1 MSDLGLLLILLI
13 VGEIIIMLPFLIFMR
28 LGGYPVGLWRILR
41 IKFFFFWLIDPDNT
55 LNKIP
60 YRWNHIQTHSP
71 SYFDY
76 KGKRFYIDKQNTMRS
91 LGRPAWM
98 YFPDNAFPVP
108 VLTAERTRLLDP
120 EKVKKAFNNEM
131 LKQWYRIR
139 NPEQKGFQIGRIVIY
154 GVIALVAL
162 FVLLSLHVI

>member
-1 MSDLGLLLILLI
+1 MSDLGLIIFLLIGGELI
-13 VGEIIIMLPFLIFMR
+13 LMAPAIIFMK
-28 LGGYPVGLWRILR
+28 LGGYPIGLWRILR

-60 YRWNHIQTHSP
+60 YRWSNIKTHSP

-139 NPEQKGFQIGRIVIY
+139 NKEKEGLPFGRIFLY
-154 GVIALVAL
+154 GAIALL
-162 FVLLSLHVI
+162 VLLMLLSFHVI